1 MTDGVHPRLRRR
13 THRCPGAGPVG
24 DGGWTLIELLVVM
37 TLFSVVMVMV
47 FTVLIQVQRQTR
59 DNLGRAEQTSQA
71 RLGLAQIDRQVRSG
85 NVVIDPATAGELP
98 RSLRVYTQTD
108 GVRRC
113 VQWQVTD
120 EVLRYRSWDPD
131 WSTVGTVEPWRV
143 VARSLVSDASAPQ
156 PFRKETAAGGSQ
168 AQSVRVT
175 LWLKADSAV
184 GKPVEMTTVLSGRN
198 TIYGYPA
205 DVCSPV
211 PPA

>member
-1 MTDGVHPRLRRR
+1 MADRIRTRLRAAREDR
-13 THRCPGAGPVG
+13 Q
-24 DGGWTLIELLVVM
+24 GGWSLIELLVVM
-37 TLFSVVMVMV
+37 MLFSLVMVMV
-47 FTVLIQVQRQTR
+47 FTVLIQVQQQTR
-59 DNLGRAEQTSQA
+59 DNLGRAEQTAQA

-85 NVVIDPATAGELP
+85 NVVIDPATSGELP

-113 VQWQVTD
+113 VQWQVID
-120 EVLRYRSWDPD
+120 EVLRYRSWDPG
-131 WSTVGTVEPWRV
+131 WSTSAGTVDDWRV

-156 PFRKETAAGGSQ
+156 TFRKETAAGGSQ

-175 LWLKADSAV
+175 LWLQAETAD